1 MPYEKNIFFPLA
13 LPNREYYKNN
23 MLDKASDQQHAP
35 LIDPYMRAI
44 SYLRVSV
51 TDRCDFRCVYCM
63 SEDMSFLPKTEVLS
77 LEELDRLCTAFV
89 EMGVKKI
96 RLSGGEP
103 LVRRD
108 IMSLIENLS
117 RHLKTGKLEELTLTT
132 NGSQLGRFADDM
144 YKAGI
149 RRVNVSLDTM
159 DAEKFKTITRRG
171 DLAKVL
177 ASIKTAITAG
187 LKIKLNTVAL
197 KGVNDQEID
206 QIITWCG
213 EHGVDLTLIETMPL
227 GEISQDRNDQY
238 IPLSEI
244 KDQLAENWTLSPSKH
259 RTGGPARYFDIAE
272 TGQKLGL
279 ITPLSHNFC
288 ESCNRVRV
296 TCTGQ
301 MFMCLGQD
309 DMADLRTPL
318 RENSDDLSLIHA
330 IREAIT
336 RKPKGHDFVIN
347 RETSA
352 PAVKR
357 HMSVTGG

>member
-1 MPYEKNIFFPLA
+1 MA
-13 LPNREYYKNN
+13 
-23 MLDKASDQQHAP
+23 D
-35 LIDPYMRAI
+35 
-44 SYLRVSV
+44 
-51 TDRCDFRCVYCM
+51 
-63 SEDMSFLPKTEVLS
+63 DMKFLPKNEVLS
-77 LEELDRLCTAFV
+77 LEELDRLCTSFID
-89 EMGVKKI
+89 MGVKKI

-108 IMSLIENLS
+108 ILSLVDNLS
-117 RHLKTGKLEELTLTT
+117 RHLKSGALEELTLTT
-132 NGSQLGRFADDM
+132 NGSQLGRFAQDL
-144 YKAGI
+144 YNFGV
-149 RRVNVSLDTM
+149 RRVNVSIDTF
-159 DAEKFKTITRRG
+159 DPEKFKTITRRG
-171 DLAKVL
+171 NLAKVL
-177 ASIKTAITAG
+177 ESIEIALAVG
-187 LKIKLNTVAL
+187 LKIKLNAVAL
-197 KGVNDQEID
+197 KNVNDTEID
-206 QIITWCG
+206 EMLKWCG
-213 EHGVDLTLIETMPL
+213 KKGVDLTLIETMPL

-244 KDQLAENWTLSPSKH
+244 KTQLDKNWTLSPSRH

-318 RENSDDLSLIHA
+318 RENEDNLALISA

-347 RETSA
+347 RDANA